1 MPEQNSYSRM
11 GEERTYTAVLASLT
25 QNVAELI
32 ENVAD
37 SEGLDHDHLVAA
49 VSDRLAEVYVP
60 SRSPVKLAGEV
71 VDFVLDWATDPEDP
85 KYHDEDIAVN
95 GYDEHNR
102 ARIATDLARA
112 KFGATIGDVPPR
124 V

>member
-1 MPEQNSYSRM
+1 MPEIPIRLIATTSQ
-11 GEERTYTAVLASLT
+11 AA
-25 QNVAELI
+25 AELI

-37 SEGLDHDHLVAA
+37 SEGVDAQQLTDVVVEQL
-49 VSDRLAEVYVP
+49 SSVYVEQP
-60 SRSPVKLAGEV
+60 VRSSVQFAEEIV
-71 VDFVLDWATDPEDP
+71 RFVLDWGTDPDDP
-85 KYHDEDIAVN
+85 EFRDEDIAVN

-112 KFGATIGDVPPR
+112 KFGAAIGDVPQR